1 MKVALPRWSTPKAVF
16 VLLAMVLLVVLLTP
30 EASEFGGAG
39 SSFSSASTGTRVVY
53 ELARRMGW
61 QVTRRVTTLDSVA
74 EARNVEVVLNAREYL
89 GAKETHL
96 LLERVRR
103 GGGLVFSMDG
113 GGEIADS
120 LGMG

>member
-1 MKVALPRWSTPKAVF
+1 MKLARPRWSTPTAVF
-16 VLLAMVLLVVLLTP
+16 VLIAMVLLVVVLTP
-30 EASEFGGAG
+30 EASDVGGAG
-39 SSFSSASTGTRVVY
+39 SSFSSASNGTRVVY

-74 EARNVEVVLNAREYL
+74 ERRDVQIVLTAREYL

-96 LLERVRR
+96 LLERVRH

-113 GGEIADS
+113 GAEIAD
-120 LGMG
+120 